1 MIDIIQENTLCNQT
15 ILPSLKYQNIL
26 NNTKKIVRP
35 QCNYHLSRQMSSLSD
50 SPDLCVTIMEDAVT
64 SWGQRLEGVVR
75 QEVERCAE
83 VTEWAR
89 EALRHAAASG
99 GKPRPRDTRPSC
111 ISRVLC

>member
-1 MIDIIQENTLCNQT
+1 
-15 ILPSLKYQNIL
+15 
-26 NNTKKIVRP
+26 
-35 QCNYHLSRQMSSLSD
+35 MSSLSD

-99 GKPRPRDTRPSC
+99 GKPRPRDTRPSS
-111 ISRVLC
+111 ISRVLCRRGQEGRGDGVLALPAGGHHGLHQGLDRVC

>member
-1 MIDIIQENTLCNQT
+1 M
-15 ILPSLKYQNIL
+15 
-26 NNTKKIVRP
+26 NNTKKIVCP